1 MKRNIIIILSILLI
15 MSGVSRGQEAMSISE
30 SRKKN
35 IRSVLDYRFK
45 GGYYS
50 FERLFNKT
58 VEYPEIAKQNC
69 ILGIVVAGFEID
81 CEGEAVQVT
90 LKNMLRYGIDEEIS
104 NFFIATKGHWNKCDD
119 DKYTKFDV
127 PIQFT
132 IEGTE
137 TNTEDAMLIKEAKT
151 TGFNCNGDK
160 YYLDR
165 ANKYLDKG
173 KGKKAVQYIN
183 VLIQRNPYNSQYIEM
198 RKKAFS
204 LIK

>member
-1 MKRNIIIILSILLI
+1 
-15 MSGVSRGQEAMSISE
+15 VSRGQEAMSISE

-58 VEYPEIAKQNC
+58 VEYPEVAQQNC
-69 ILGIVVAGFEID
+69 IMGIVVAGFEID

-104 NFFIATKGHWNKCDD
+104 NED
-119 DKYTKFDV
+119 DKYTRFDV

-137 TNTEDAMLIKEAKT
+137 TNTDDAMLIKEAKT
-151 TGFNCNGDK
+151 TGFNCNDDK

-198 RKKAFS
+198 RKKAIS